1 MNLDAN
7 NTSTISN
14 KAKSNQNPST
24 VTINSQKSS
33 TVVPPSMGQV
43 AERQQHQLMNQQQF
57 VQQQQQSYTQ
67 QQVNESN
74 TSSNFLSQGN
84 SNSVASSRANQQS
97 DPFSSYQQSTML
109 NRNM

>member
-1 MNLDAN
+1 VNLDAN

-57 VQQQQQSYTQ
+57 VQQQQQ
-67 QQVNESN
+67 VNASN
-74 TSSNFLSQGN
+74 ASSNFLSQGN